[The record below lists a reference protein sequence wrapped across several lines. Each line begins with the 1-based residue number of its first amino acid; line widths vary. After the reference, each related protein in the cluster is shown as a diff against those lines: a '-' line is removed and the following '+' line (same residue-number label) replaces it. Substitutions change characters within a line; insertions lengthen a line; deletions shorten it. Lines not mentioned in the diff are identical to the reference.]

1 MASDNLRGILLMVV
15 SMALFGLE
23 DMFLK
28 WAAKTLPVGEIIFIS
43 GVFGVVVFVLMA
55 WQQRQKVFT
64 KQALHPWVLARG
76 LGEMVGTFAYITAL
90 ATVPLSTVSAVLQA
104 MPLAVTMAAALFMQ
118 EQVGWRR
125 WSAIAVG
132 FAGVLLVIRPGLD
145 GFRPEAL
152 WVLITVAG
160 LTLRDLAA
168 RKIRSECST
177 AQVSAWGLIAVTL
190 LGALMMAGSGEVAV
204 PTLWETYALIG
215 ALVFGTGGYWAIIG
229 ATRTGEVSVVAPFR
243 YVRLVF
249 AVLIGAFVFHEWPD
263 VITLCGS
270 GLIVASGLYS
280 FARERRRKHA
290 LSLNAPLG

>member
-1 MASDNLRGILLMVV
+1 MVV

-28 WAAKTLPVGEIIFIS
+28 WAAASLPVGEIVFVS

-55 WQQRQKVFT
+55 WRQGQKVFT
-64 KQALHPWVLARG
+64 KAALQPWVLARG

-168 RKIRSECST
+168 RKIPPACST

-204 PTLWETYALIG
+204 PNPWETAALLG

-249 AVLIGAFVFHEWPD
+249 AVLIGAFVFAEWPD

-280 FARERRRKHA
+280 FARERARKHA